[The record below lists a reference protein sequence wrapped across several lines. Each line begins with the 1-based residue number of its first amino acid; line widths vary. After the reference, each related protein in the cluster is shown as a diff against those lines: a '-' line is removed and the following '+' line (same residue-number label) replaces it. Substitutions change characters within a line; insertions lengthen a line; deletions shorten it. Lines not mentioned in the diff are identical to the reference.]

1 RGLDADARARLDE
14 AGIILA
20 PQLAPA
26 SIDDD
31 GVARLQRD
39 VLLLQRALEIF
50 DRDLVSVAEHF
61 DALVAGDVDQRTDV
75 VNPELRKPGT
85 GRVLGDLEAIVP
97 AVLVGLVGKAVELS
111 ANLPDLGNDDLLIAA
126 APVGEIVHK
135 VRLTCTSK
143 RRVPKNG
150 IFVLSTC
157 PSSMTSPVLMS
168 LTALS
173 TVCGFMWLPEPRSS
187 PAPHF
192 DGQR

>member
-1 RGLDADARARLDE
+1 MGSLAMSHSAALMPMPGHDE

-61 DALVAGDVDQRTDV
+61 DALVAGDVDQHAARDQRADV

-97 AVLVGLVGKAVELS
+97 AV
-111 ANLPDLGNDDLLIAA
+111 
-126 APVGEIVHK
+126 
-135 VRLTCTSK
+135 
-143 RRVPKNG
+143 
-150 IFVLSTC
+150 F
-157 PSSMTSPVLMS
+157 
-168 LTALS
+168 
-173 TVCGFMWLPEPRSS
+173 
-187 PAPHF
+187 
-192 DGQR
+192 